1 MLCKECIPADFYKY
15 ICKEEHLLYLNG
27 KNVLYPK
34 IAEIVWKFINKNK
47 KNYNQL
53 RNNLC
58 QFKEIFQYV
67 YSIVYSQIYC
77 TRERRGFDLKSIFQL
92 VFKSYK
98 YKKRWSISLKNQA
111 ILQKKE
117 MKHLSLNKNLWKLT
131 ILMTRKKKK
140 LMKKLKKEKKKRREI
155 AEKNKL
161 LKRKKKLDEE
171 KIEEKELWGR
181 LNELNKEFQTINC
194 IKKKQKN
201 MSKTILK

>member
-15 ICKEEHLLYLNG
+15 ICKEEHLLYLNEKLFCTRKLQKLSG
-27 KNVLYPK
+27 NLSIK
-34 IAEIVWKFINKNK
+34 I

-77 TRERRGFDLKSIFQL
+77 TRERCGFDLKSIFQL

-98 YKKRWSISLKNQA
+98 YKKSWSISLKNQA

-161 LKRKKKLDEE
+161 LK
-171 KIEEKELWGR
+171 
-181 LNELNKEFQTINC
+181 
-194 IKKKQKN
+194 
-201 MSKTILK
+201 